1 MKTRP
6 RYTWTKR
13 PRELYCSLT
22 FASFF
27 QLFSVGGRFV
37 NNETPLFGMSEHHFD
52 PHKNTAEG
60 QCLVGS
66 FTGEVGSYNATE
78 PRNGWLI
85 MDGNHDDSVN
95 AKASLTARLTS
106 RAGTKVGLNDPVHY
120 LLVRAQLNG

>member
-13 PRELYCSLT
+13 PRELYCSLA
-22 FASFF
+22 FASLF
-27 QLFSVGGRFV
+27 QLFRIGGRFV
-37 NNETPLFGMSEHHFD
+37 ISEIPLFGMSEHNFD
-52 PHKNTAEG
+52 PHKNTGEG

-85 MDGNHDDSVN
+85 MDGNRGDSV
-95 AKASLTARLTS
+95 KIQASLTARLTS
-106 RAGTKVGLNDPVHY
+106 RAGTKVGHSDPVMDSGIHT
-120 LLVRAQLNG
+120 A